1 MHEVEWELK
10 SKEFNIGKAE
20 LLYSLPVNF
29 EIYGWHSVVLD
40 HEGKELDKEV
50 YVSFGKNRSSIKF
63 TVNGALNKGEK
74 LRATIIFPNTYLKT
88 ESYLYKVAQ
97 KVIVKFKDPFFL
109 SSLYTWVS
117 LIFILCVVVFVSSRD
132 RWF

>member
-1 MHEVEWELK
+1 MPAIW
-10 SKEFNIGKAE
+10 
-20 LLYSLPVNF
+20 
-29 EIYGWHSVVLD
+29 
-40 HEGKELDKEV
+40 
-50 YVSFGKNRSSIKF
+50 
-63 TVNGALNKGEK
+63 
-74 LRATIIFPNTYLKT
+74 FPSTNLKT

-117 LIFILCVVVFVSSRD
+117 LILILCVVVFVSTRD